1 MDKSRIYIIEENREL
16 LDKITKQ
23 INKVQNYQII
33 GTATHAVDAITF
45 FETNKCD
52 LVIVDL
58 MLSDIDGIG
67 VLEKV
72 NEINKDAYIIISCIG
87 RIYYSIGTYSY
98 NNNFSMFYI
107 WFYYD

>member
-33 GTATHAVDAITF
+33 GTATPCRSMLLLF
-45 FETNKCD
+45 LKQTNV

-58 MLSDIDGIG
+58 NAIG
-67 VLEKV
+67 
-72 NEINKDAYIIISCIG
+72 Y
-87 RIYYSIGTYSY
+87 
-98 NNNFSMFYI
+98 
-107 WFYYD
+107 